1 MFGFIRKNFA
11 NKVMATVIISIVLVM
26 TVEILLRIYFGTRD
40 RIDLMTT
47 LNLDVSAS
55 IYSGITYP
63 MHIGHSEAVKMVLYN
78 VSTKMQGIEAWIC
91 AFDQEITWSTH
102 EEKVN
107 THVADFISDEE
118 ALTALRKTLSSGV
131 TSEKSFEVEV
141 EGRKVLIT
149 IQPILNHEDCYHC
162 HGSSR
167 KVLGGMIVGAD
178 VQHTYGMVAAAR
190 NRTILI
196 SVIGISIIITIIY
209 VMVTRFIRRP
219 VEDLADKAKRF
230 AEGDMSVSVDIKSED
245 EIGVLG
251 NAFNYMVQRAAKFS
265 KRLESE
271 ISRKTDLLS
280 ERTNLIALLE
290 KANTQLRELDK
301 LKSSF
306 LANMSH
312 ELRTP
317 MNSIIGYSDLLI
329 AGVDGPINEEQEKS
343 LGRIS
348 NNARHLLQLLNDL
361 LDLSKIEAGKTEIE
375 AEQFNLKELIDSVIP
390 MFEGM
395 ITQKG
400 LSLDFDIKE
409 DLPLVYGDKNKIS
422 HVLMNLLSNA
432 IKFTDNGGIT
442 IRAKTSDRGIQ
453 PGEPPIFAEVCV
465 EDTGVGI
472 KDENL
477 GKIFDKFVQA
487 DLSTIR
493 QYDGTGL
500 GLSIARGLIAL
511 HNGMIWATSEY
522 GRGSQF
528 YFTIPLKKEMLE
540 SSAKPVIELQVADDL
555 AKHFGVPV
563 QTFLKD
569 PKYEGNPVRCHE
581 YTHCGQPTCPA
592 YDCEDKRCWL
602 ILGTHCS
609 GLKVGAYPEKVEFCK
624 NCEVIQK
631 LVLESKESKT
641 EEAEPSTEEVIKE
654 KTILAIDDNLDSIDI
669 IRKSLGEDYKIV
681 GLLSGTRAV
690 EKAIEIKPVA
700 ITLDIMMPKKDG
712 WQVLRELKSAPET
725 RDIPVIV
732 LSIVDN
738 KKLGFSLGAAE
749 YMVKPLDKNF
759 LLKKIKDLE
768 KMGKIQR
775 ALVVDSEMDTVALIT
790 NTLQEIGCQI
800 KTAYNS
806 QDAVKFIQTF
816 MPDLIILNLT
826 MPKVNG
832 FDVIEYIKTEKG
844 AKKIP
849 LILITKREL
858 SEKEKDSLDGRL
870 RGILNKMV
878 LKEEDLSQELK
889 DRIDDIKNAAQT
901 EMI

>member
-1 MFGFIRKNFA
+1 MFGFIRKSFA
-11 NKVMATVIISIVLVM
+11 NKIMATVIISIALVM
-26 TVEILLRIYFGTRD
+26 AAEIVLRIYFGTRD
-40 RIDLMTT
+40 RMELVKT
-47 LNLDVSAS
+47 LNLDVSGS
-55 IYSGITYP
+55 IHSGITYP
-63 MHIGHSEAVKMVLYN
+63 MHVGNSEAIKGVLSD
-78 VSTKMQGIEAWIC
+78 VRTKMEDIEVWIC
-91 AFDQEITWSTH
+91 DFDQEITWSTH

-107 THVADFISDEE
+107 TRVADSIHDKE
-118 ALTALRKTLSSGV
+118 ALKALSKTLSSGV
-131 TSEKSFEVEV
+131 IPGKAFVE
-141 EGRKVLIT
+141 ELAGRKVLTT

-167 KVLGGMIVGAD
+167 KVLGGLIIGTD
-178 VQHTYGMVAAAR
+178 VQHAYGMVAAAR

-196 SVIGISIIITIIY
+196 SAIGISIIIAIIY

-245 EIGVLG
+245 EIGVLEKEV
-251 NAFNYMVQRAAKFS
+251 A
-265 KRLESE
+265 
-271 ISRKTDLLS
+271 RKTDLLA

-301 LKSSF
+301 LKSTF

-361 LDLSKIEAGKTEIE
+361 LDLSKIEAGKTELE
-375 AEQFNLKELIDSVIP
+375 AEQFNLKGLIDSVIP

-400 LSLDFDIKE
+400 LSLDFDIDE
-409 DLPLVYGDKNKIS
+409 NLPLVYGDKNKIN

-432 IKFTDNGGIT
+432 IKFTDEGGIT
-442 IRAKTSDRGIQ
+442 IRARTSDRGIQ

-465 EDTGVGI
+465 EDTGIGI
-472 KDENL
+472 KDEDL

-487 DLSTIR
+487 DLSTVR
-493 QYDGTGL
+493 QYEGTGL

-511 HNGMIWATSEY
+511 HNGMIWATSKY
-522 GRGSQF
+522 GKGSRF
-528 YFTIPLKKEMLE
+528 YFTIPLKQEILE
-540 SSAKPVIELQVADDL
+540 SSAKPIIELRVADDL
-555 AKHFGVPV
+555 AEHFGLPV
-563 QTFLKD
+563 ETFLKD
-569 PKYEGNPVRCHE
+569 PEYEGNPVRCHE
-581 YTHCGQPTCPA
+581 YVHCGQPSCPA
-592 YDCEDKRCWL
+592 YDSEDKRCWL

-609 GLKVGAYPEKVEFCK
+609 GLKIGAYPEKVDFCK

-631 LVLESKESKT
+631 LVLESQKSKT
-641 EEAEPSTEEVIKE
+641 AEAEPLTVEDISRKRV
-654 KTILAIDDNLDSIDI
+654 LAIDDNPDAIDI

-681 GLLSGTRAV
+681 GLLSGKRAV
-690 EKAIEIKPVA
+690 EKAIEMKPVA
-700 ITLDIMMPKKDG
+700 ITLDIMMPHKDG
-712 WQVLRELKSAPET
+712 WQVLRELKSTPET

-759 LLKKIKDLE
+759 LLKKIRDLE
-768 KMGKIQR
+768 KTGKIQR
-775 ALVVDSEMDTVALIT
+775 VLVVDNEMDTVSLIA
-790 NTLQEIGCQI
+790 NTLQEIGCQV

-806 QDAVKFIQTF
+806 QDAVKLVQTF
-816 MPDLIILNLT
+816 VPDLIILNLT

-832 FDVIEYIKTEKG
+832 FDVIEYIKTEKS

-858 SEKEKDSLDGRL
+858 SEKEKDALDGRL

-889 DRIDDIKNAAQT
+889 DRIDDIKST
-901 EMI
+901 